1 MKSNWIKAL
10 TKIAVKSKDTIIKYA
25 PQIMAGCGAACF
37 VAATVCAVKET
48 PDAMEKLKEKEALD
62 PEMTVLQKAAVIVPE
77 YKKTLIFTGAGG
89 ALTLEAW
96 KIEATRFA
104 EMAACLAAAMKDN
117 DRLVAAAKEVVGEEK
132 TQDILDKKRD
142 MLENDLDAEDEV
154 PFYNQDNIPYPFLFP
169 NGTKKWMT
177 WGNFKWHYEQLMQE
191 AAENRGLRVYS
202 YFSEFG
208 IPAEELDTTYIK
220 ENGWQPSA
228 GSYAMNW
235 TSSDWLQWAREVLSY
250 DPIAYEEDHYRHI
263 SGWKINWS
271 TMPEKW
277 DDARE

>member
-1 MKSNWIKAL
+1 MKSNWIKTL
-10 TKIAVKSKDTIIKYA
+10 TKIAVKSKDTIVRYA

-89 ALTLEAW
+89 ALTLAAW

-132 TQDILDKKRD
+132 TAEIQAKKEELLAQDYCT
-142 MLENDLDAEDEV
+142 EDGKCI
-154 PFYNQDNIPYPFLFP
+154 PSDQIPYLFKFP
-169 NGTKKWMT
+169 GGVKFWSTWAKFKAGMEYNIRTLAVNKNISLYEVLVELGADESDLTKDMYNET
-177 WGNFKWHYEQLMQE
+177 WNI
-191 AAENRGLRVYS
+191 ENLA
-202 YFSEFG
+202 
-208 IPAEELDTTYIK
+208 ID
-220 ENGWQPSA
+220 
-228 GSYAMNW
+228 
-235 TSSDWLQWAREVLSY
+235 EVLST
-250 DPIAYEEDHYRHI
+250 DELIDGAYELLDYEAKPYNHGRGDNYIAAWEIEWHTPPMKQKKSAY
-263 SGWKINWS
+263 
-271 TMPEKW
+271 
-277 DDARE
+277 